1 MDHGKNTINTLNESI
16 KMERNEIIAQVK
28 QILKTALNHENFEM
42 SETLSA
48 ADVDGWDSLSHM
60 IIISEVEKQ
69 FSIAFK
75 LKELNK
81 MKNMG
86 DMLDL
91 IASKL

>member
-1 MDHGKNTINTLNESI
+1 
-16 KMERNEIIAQVK
+16 MERNEIIAQVK

-42 SETLSA
+42 NETLSA

-69 FSIAFK
+69 FSITFK

>member
-1 MDHGKNTINTLNESI
+1 
-16 KMERNEIIAQVK
+16 MERNEIIAQVN
-28 QILKTALNHENFEM
+28 QILISVLNHENFEI
-42 SETLSA
+42 SESLSA
-48 ADVDGWDSLSHM
+48 TDVDGWDSLSHM

-69 FSIAFK
+69 FSITFK

-91 IASKL
+91 ISLKL

>member
-1 MDHGKNTINTLNESI
+1 
-16 KMERNEIIAQVK
+16 MERNEIIAQVQ

-69 FSIAFK
+69 FSITFK

>member
-1 MDHGKNTINTLNESI
+1 MVSTEK
-16 KMERNEIIAQVK
+16 
-28 QILKTALNHENFEM
+28 NFEM
-42 SETLSA
+42 REKLSA
-48 ADVDGWDSLSHM
+48 AVVEGWDSLSNM

-69 FSIAFK
+69 FSINFK